1 MKAISSFLIGAV
13 FTATWPLG
21 AQPAD
26 QLTKMVDVGGYK
38 VRMRI
43 EGSGRPVVFMSG
55 GFGGWFESWSPVA
68 SKLSDG
74 NQVILYDRGGSGGSD
89 PAPGPRDSKNIAREL
104 LAALHNAGVKG
115 PYVIVGQS
123 IGGIHA
129 RVFAHEYPREV
140 AALVLID
147 PTAED
152 YVGELV
158 KARGEN
164 MQRETASADAAMVEE
179 MKNAPTGFRLEFE
192 SLNADMQQAR
202 EAWPLPKIPMIVLTS
217 LHPGADLNHE
227 SPMIWLGLHQDL
239 AKRAGA
245 KHVIAG
251 KLGHNMQNEDP
262 SFVANAIR
270 DLIS

>member
-1 MKAISSFLIGAV
+1 MADRE
-13 FTATWPLG
+13 TWY
-21 AQPAD
+21 Q
-26 QLTKMVDVGGYK
+26 
-38 VRMRI
+38 
-43 EGSGRPVVFMSG
+43 
-55 GFGGWFESWSPVA
+55 
-68 SKLSDG
+68 
-74 NQVILYDRGGSGGSD
+74 
-89 PAPGPRDSKNIAREL
+89 
-104 LAALHNAGVKG
+104 G

-129 RVFAHEYPREV
+129 RVFAHEYPREI

-158 KARGEN
+158 KARGEK